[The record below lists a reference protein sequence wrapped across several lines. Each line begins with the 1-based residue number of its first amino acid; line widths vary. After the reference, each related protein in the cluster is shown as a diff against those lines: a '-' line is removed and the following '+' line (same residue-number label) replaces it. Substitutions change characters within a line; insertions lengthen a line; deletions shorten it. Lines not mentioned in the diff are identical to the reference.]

1 MSWLYRYSIR
11 HPKRVIALAV
21 LITVSL
27 APGILRLRLRTDG
40 HALVPA
46 DAPEIQQDNR
56 IREDFGLDD
65 PVVVF
70 IRSSDA
76 LGLFNTHTLQL
87 VQDLTDDFQ
96 KLEGVRPANVFS
108 LATEVS
114 DKVFPGTLRFRR
126 FLDPIPQTPQELSTL
141 RKDML
146 DVRLYNGTLI
156 SRDEKATAIMVGVP
170 SGADRAAFYS
180 RVQDIIARQGTIP
193 ETIDIIGAPVAE
205 ALLGAH
211 ILEDLG
217 VPTSLLGGWSA
228 SHETDTRTALPRTLH
243 ELRRL
248 IAGSVGLVPLA
259 IAIMA
264 LVFVLRFRSV
274 TAAALP
280 LMEVGACLVV
290 IFAVMGWLDVPVYL
304 TTTVMP
310 IILTATGITDE
321 IHVFNRYRH
330 QLFARPDENHVDVL
344 MATMKEMTP
353 PVVMAS
359 LTTAIGFLSFAVSS
373 IIPVRTFGLF
383 TALGIIFCMIWS
395 LSVIPAMLTL
405 ISPRRF
411 TGRRRDLV
419 STEPRQLLS
428 GQSDST
434 KVGGPLVNARFS
446 DRTVFRWI
454 GSVVIHWRALVL
466 LVALFLAVAAPFG
479 IRKIVVQD
487 SWIDGF
493 SQESDFRSATE
504 VFNDQ
509 FLGTHILQVCVNA
522 GHQSL
527 SGALTIDAFESRW
540 IKLPGEIVAD
550 PQTLVG
556 RRILL
561 RRTGEPG
568 FVGPPSRADEL
579 RWSWLSWIQTATRQ
593 GDRILVG
600 CEPKNGSA
608 LFALRLAP
616 GDTAYYDITTS
627 PFLKPEI
634 IRRIADLE
642 SFISGHKDKAVG
654 GVLGPADYVI
664 TVNYMSR
671 GRKEAERAIPNNDE
685 RIEWLWGEYERLL
698 GYDRR
703 GQLVDSQYGRAIVTV
718 LMKNANFVGTARLMN
733 EIRDYER
740 ANLAPHGISL
750 SFAGDVAV
758 SQTLI
763 DAIVGTQVVSV
774 IGSLAGDFL
783 ITAMLGRS
791 VIFGLLCILP
801 CSLAILINF
810 AVMGWLGMP
819 LGVATSMFS
828 AMTLGIGVD
837 YAIHLLERYR
847 LLRDCGLDLRD
858 ALREAVATTGSAI
871 SIDTLAVCLGFG
883 IMLLSQVP
891 ANARLGALLVLS
903 FVNCFVAT
911 MTILPAM
918 LSLRRQRSVSP
929 RPEL

>member
-1 MSWLYRYSIR
+1 MAWLYRYSIR

-21 LITVSL
+21 LLTVAIS
-27 APGILRLRLRTDG
+27 PGVLRLKLRTDG

-56 IREDFGLDD
+56 IRADFGLDD
-65 PVVVF
+65 PLVVF
-70 IRSSDA
+70 IRTSHPQ
-76 LGLFNTHTLQL
+76 GLFNTHTIQM
-87 VQDLTDDFQ
+87 VQDLTDALE
-96 KLEGVRPANVFS
+96 KLEGVQEASVFS

-114 DKVFPGTLRFRR
+114 DRVFPGTLRFRR
-126 FLDPIPQTPQELSTL
+126 FLDPIPTTPQELDTL
-141 RKDML
+141 RKDMI

-156 SRDEKATAIMVGVP
+156 SKDEKATAVMVGVP
-170 SGADRAAFYS
+170 PGADRAVFYR
-180 RVQDIIARQGTIP
+180 RVQEIVAAQGKIP

-228 SHETDTRTALPRTLH
+228 SHESELPMGPPKNLH
-243 ELRRL
+243 DLRRF
-248 IAGSVGLVPLA
+248 IARHVGLVPLA

-280 LMEVGACLVV
+280 LIEVGACLIVV
-290 IFAVMGWLDVPVYL
+290 FAIMGWLGIPVYL

-321 IHVFNRYRH
+321 IHVFSRYRH
-330 QLFARPDENHVDVL
+330 QLLARPGEHHIDVL
-344 MATMKEMTP
+344 LSTMKEMTP

-383 TALGIIFCMIWS
+383 TAFGIVFCMTWS

-405 ISPRRF
+405 ISPERF
-411 TGRRRDLV
+411 TGRRRNCE
-419 STEPRQLLS
+419 SEPGTAATGVGELLEGRS
-428 GQSDST
+428 
-434 KVGGPLVNARFS
+434 L
-446 DRTVFRWI
+446 FRWL
-454 GSVVIHWRALVL
+454 GSAVIRWRAVVL
-466 LVALFLAVAAPFG
+466 PVALLLTVATPLG

-493 SQESDFRSATE
+493 SEESDFRRAT
-504 VFNDQ
+504 VAFNEQ
-509 FLGTHILQVCVNA
+509 FLGTHILQVCVDA
-522 GHQSL
+522 GHV
-527 SGALTIDAFESRW
+527 ALTGELNADAIEVRW
-540 IKLPGEIVAD
+540 IKLPSETVAD

-556 RRILL
+556 RRIRL
-561 RRTGEPG
+561 RNMEEPG
-568 FVGPPSRADEL
+568 FVGPPSRVDEL
-579 RWSWLSWIQTATRQ
+579 RRTWWSWIQTATRQ

-600 CEPKNGSA
+600 CEPRHGSA
-608 LFALRLAP
+608 QFALHLTP
-616 GDTAYYDITTS
+616 GDKARYDITTS
-627 PFLKPEI
+627 PLLRPEV

-642 SFISGHKDKAVG
+642 SFIEGHHDEAVG
-654 GVLGPADYVI
+654 GVLGTADYVS
-664 TVNYMSR
+664 TVSYMSR
-671 GRKEAERAIPNNDE
+671 GRKEAERAIPENVE
-685 RIEWLWGEYERLL
+685 RIEWIWGEYERLR

-703 GQLVDSQYGRAIVTV
+703 RQLVDTEYGRSIVTV
-718 LMKNANFVGTARLMN
+718 LMKNANFVGTARLMG

-740 ANLAPHGISL
+740 TNLTPHGISL

-774 IGSLAGDFL
+774 VGSLAGDFL
-783 ITAMLGRS
+783 ITAILGRS
-791 VIFGLLCILP
+791 LIFGLLCVLP
-801 CSLAILINF
+801 CSLAILLNF
-810 AVMGWLGMP
+810 AVMGWVGMP

-847 LLRDCGLDLRD
+847 LSRADGLDLRD

-883 IMLLSQVP
+883 IMMLSQVP
-891 ANARLGALLVLS
+891 ANARLGGLLVLS
-903 FVNCFVAT
+903 LVNCFAAT
-911 MTILPAM
+911 ILILPAI
-918 LSLRRQRSVSP
+918 LSLRRGRP
-929 RPEL
+929 RA